1 MYEAYFG
8 LSRKPF
14 QLTPDPEVFFASTG
28 HQKALSYLQYGLSQ
42 GEGFI
47 VITGNVGTGK
57 TTIANHLISQLE
69 EDNIVARQLVT
80 PNLSPDDLIEA
91 ITKLFRLHPQ
101 GDTKAAH
108 ISELTDYMRRLNA
121 LGRRMLLIIDEAQNL
136 PVESIEELRM
146 LSNIQVDGKSI
157 IQSFLLGQTE
167 LEGVLSAPVMEQFRQ
182 RVIASASLTSLTED
196 ELYNYINYRM
206 QKAGWQEEPL
216 FTRDSVTAIHKF
228 TDGIPRKINTF
239 LDRVLL
245 FSYMEEKRSIDVS
258 VINDVIKEVSSEL
271 NHQMVGDSATS
282 RTGGMPRSTP
292 ASRNFMDRDLM
303 APAMSDAEMAEIDSA
318 LLGGG
323 LGGVMDTT
331 KIETLLESLIA
342 MNRRS
347 VLLQSQILKE
357 LKLQNAPLKETEQS
371 TTAQPTS
378 PVSEASSQQKNLATE
393 NKK

>member
-331 KIETLLESLIA
+331 KIEALLESLIA

-357 LKLQNAPLKETEQS
+357 LKLQNAHLKETEQS

-378 PVSEASSQQKNLATE
+378 PVSEASSQQKNLATA